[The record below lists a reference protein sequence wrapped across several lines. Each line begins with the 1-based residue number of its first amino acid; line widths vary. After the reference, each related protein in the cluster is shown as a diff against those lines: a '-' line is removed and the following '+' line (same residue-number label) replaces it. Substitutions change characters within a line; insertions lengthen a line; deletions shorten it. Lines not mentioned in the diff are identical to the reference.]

1 MIVRGFTT
9 FVDDKVCRIVL
20 YGRNGCGKSLTLSHL
35 THYGHS
41 AGYITMT
48 FSQIKKWITRYYE
61 TAPSSYTPGHV
72 DHVMNSNILLK
83 NFKQANLERLSDPK
97 LVTHKDYT
105 WSVREKTLAGS
116 PLMDVIDIG
125 CERLAFAADAV
136 NVLIREL
143 KLNCSAGNCKLM
155 VVCDGVNSLFAEQT
169 LVHRSVSCC

>member
-1 MIVRGFTT
+1 MSI
-9 FVDDKVCRIVL
+9 
-20 YGRNGCGKSLTLSHL
+20 Y
-35 THYGHS
+35 
-41 AGYITMT
+41 
-48 FSQIKKWITRYYE
+48 
-61 TAPSSYTPGHV
+61 
-72 DHVMNSNILLK
+72 NILLK